1 MQSTLVLCHEPPLYV
16 GSQRVLVAVEC
27 RGFCLAPAGGHAG
40 LLHVTA
46 RPVALVLLDDGK
58 GRVALATGFPWTELE
73 ELLLAGAEEGMHV
86 G

>member
-1 MQSTLVLCHEPPLYV
+1 M
-16 GSQRVLVAVEC
+16 
-27 RGFCLAPAGGHAG
+27 
-40 LLHVTA
+40 LHVTA

-58 GRVALATGFPWTELE
+58 GRVALAAGFPWTELE